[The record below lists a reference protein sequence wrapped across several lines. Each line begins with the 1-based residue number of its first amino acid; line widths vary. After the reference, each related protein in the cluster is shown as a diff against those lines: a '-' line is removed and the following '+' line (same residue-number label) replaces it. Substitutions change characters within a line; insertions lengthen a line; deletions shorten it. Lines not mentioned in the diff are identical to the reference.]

1 MPIARLHKF
10 LTAPAS
16 KTPQSIKFFWFSLSL
31 TFAALYSL
39 LALRQAFSGEYVVQD
54 DARQHV
60 FWMQRFLE
68 PDLFPNDL
76 IANYFESVAPAG
88 YAAVYALMAAL
99 GIAPLLLSKLLPLVL
114 DLVATAYCFGIS
126 MQLFPVP
133 IAGFLAT
140 LLLNQSLWMQD
151 GVISATPKAF
161 VYPLFLAF
169 LYYFLK
175 RSLLPIGICIALL
188 GLFYPQCVLI
198 AAALAILQLVQ
209 WEKGRPRLSQN
220 RRDYLWSAAGLC
232 VAFLVLL
239 PYALSTSEFD
249 PTITVAE
256 AKTLPEFL
264 PGGRSS
270 FFITDSWKFW
280 LHGRSGIG
288 LSSSLTPAFMAAG
301 FLLPV
306 LLRYP
311 SRFPLSSTV
320 SDRIALLPQL
330 LIASFGT
337 FFAAHAL
344 LFKLHLPS
352 RYTQHSFRIVMALS
366 AAIAL
371 TLILEA
377 VTSPPNPPSAKKIY
391 STSPPFQ
398 GGVGGGGKGGGG
410 VRSFFLVLFSFIL
423 ITGLIFYPNL
433 TMKNFPWTYYVA
445 GGEPALY
452 EFFKAQPK
460 DILIASLAEEANNL
474 PTFARRSI
482 LVGREYAVPYQ
493 MGYYKKFRDRALEL
507 IQAQYSPDLSDVQ
520 NFAQKY
526 GVDFWLLEK
535 GAFTPDYIAKN
546 RWLRQYQP
554 AAGDAIARLDRG
566 IRPALA
572 DVSRRCSVFETGS
585 FFVLQVD
592 CIVKNNR

>member
-1 MPIARLHKF
+1 MPSALLHKF
-10 LTAPAS
+10 LTTPAS
-16 KTPQSIKFFWFSLSL
+16 KTPKSIKIFWFSLSM

-39 LALRQAFSGEYVVQD
+39 LALRQALSSEYVVQD

-76 IANYFESVAPAG
+76 IADYFESVAPAG
-88 YAAVYALMAAL
+88 YVAVYALMATV
-99 GIAPLLLSKLLPLVL
+99 GITPLLLSKLLPLVL
-114 DLVATAYCFGIS
+114 DLVATVYCFGVS

-133 IAGFLAT
+133 FAGFLAT

-151 GVISATPKAF
+151 GLISATPKAF
-161 VYPLFLAF
+161 VYPLFMAF

-175 RSLLPIGICIALL
+175 RALLAVGICILLL

-198 AAALAILQLVQ
+198 AAALTILQLVE
-209 WEKGRPRLSQN
+209 WKKWHFRLSQN
-220 RRDYLWSAAGLC
+220 RHDYLLCAASLC
-232 VAFLVLL
+232 VTFFILL
-239 PYALSTSEFD
+239 PYALSTSEFE

-256 AKTLPEFL
+256 AKTMPEFL

-270 FFITDSWKFW
+270 FFVKDPWQFW

-311 SRFPLSSTV
+311 SRFPLSNVISE
-320 SDRIALLPQL
+320 RIAILPQL
-330 LIASFGT
+330 LIASLAM

-352 RYTQHSFRIVMALS
+352 RYTQHSFRIVIALS
-366 AAIAL
+366 AALAL

-377 VTSPPNPPSAKKIY
+377 LLSLFS
-391 STSPPFQ
+391 
-398 GGVGGGGKGGGG
+398 GKEKTWFGL
-410 VRSFFLVLFSFIL
+410 FLLFPCSFIL
-423 ITGLIFYPNL
+423 ITYPNF
-433 TMKNFPWTYYVA
+433 TMKKFPWTYYVS
-445 GGEPALY
+445 GEEPALY
-452 EFFKAQPK
+452 KFFKAQPK
-460 DILIASLAEEANNL
+460 DIIIASLTEEANNL
-474 PTFARRSI
+474 PTFAHRSI
-482 LVGREYAVPYQ
+482 LVGREYAVPYH
-493 MGYYKKFRDRALEL
+493 MGYYKKFRERVFEL
-507 IQAQYSPDLSDVQ
+507 LLAQYSTNISDVQ
-520 NFAQKY
+520 KFAQKY

-546 RWLRQYQP
+546 RWLSQYQP
-554 AAGDAIARLDRG
+554 AAASAIANLYRG
-566 IRPALA
+566 ILPALA
-572 DVSRRCSVFETGS
+572 DVSQKCSVFETGN
-585 FFVLQVD
+585 FFVLTTD
-592 CIVKNNR
+592 CILKNNR